1 MPTPVILPRVDM
13 DMETGRIARWLI
25 ESGASVCQGDALFE
39 IETDKATMEIE
50 APASGI
56 VHIFTPASG
65 TDIKVAS
72 IVAEIRA
79 PGETPTDAPVPQR
92 VPELHAGIAAAHAAP
107 LAEIEA
113 SAPPP
118 MPSFAPPVKLLRAT
132 PLARRQ
138 AAIRGLD
145 LTAITGSGPRG
156 RVTSRD
162 VETVT
167 LAEPP
172 AALPRPARIEVRET
186 IVYLHGFAS
195 NSAAWDPLSAQLD
208 ADLPR
213 IAIDLPGHGAAATLA
228 QPTLAAMAAHVVAAV
243 REQTSGPVHL
253 VGHSLGGAIAARVAL
268 SNLLDVRSLLLIAPV
283 GLGPVIDHD
292 FIIGLLRARAEA
304 SVLPWL
310 HRLVAD
316 PARISRGMV
325 RAVLALMADPARA
338 AFLAALAA
346 NAFPD
351 GTQSAD
357 WMIDVTPLLMPVR
370 IVFGREDRIIPFHPA
385 ARIGGSVAVNLLPN
399 IGHMPQIEAPALL
412 ARILAEVVRSAS
424 IVNVQANAS
433 SGAPS

>member
-25 ESGASVCQGDALFE
+25 ESGASVRQGDALFE

-79 PGETPTDAPVPQR
+79 PDEAPADTLA
-92 VPELHAGIAAAHAAP
+92 PEPAPALGAGIAAP
-107 LAEIEA
+107 G
-113 SAPPP
+113 
-118 MPSFAPPVKLLRAT
+118 KLLRAT

-145 LTAITGSGPRG
+145 LHAIAGSGPRG

-162 VETVT
+162 VETIAV
-167 LAEPP
+167 AEPP
-172 AALPRPARIEVRET
+172 AARPGQGHREARQT
-186 IVYLHGFAS
+186 IVFLHGFAS
-195 NSAAWDPLSAQLD
+195 NSAVWEPLSAQLEI
-208 ADLPR
+208 DLPR
-213 IAIDLPGHGAAATLA
+213 VTLDLPGHGAAATRA

-292 FIIGLLRARAEA
+292 FITGLLRARAEA

-325 RAVLALMADPARA
+325 RAVLALMADPDRA

-357 WMIDVTPLLMPVR
+357 WTIDVTSLPMPVR
-370 IVFGREDRIIPFHPA
+370 IVFGRQDRIIPFHSA
-385 ARIGGSVAVNLLPN
+385 TRIGGSVAVNLLPN
-399 IGHMPQIEAPALL
+399 IGHMPQIEVPALL
-412 ARILAEVVRSAS
+412 ARILAEVIRSAS
-424 IVNVQANAS
+424 IVHVQANAS